1 MMTRQLHGLAASLA
15 LGVLTSAPAWS
26 YDLPAV
32 NLGFTSFLDG
42 APPSGP
48 GWYVQQYVQLYRNA
62 RLKDDSGDNRSLP
75 TGAGSLRKASVD
87 ANIGLTQLVYQSD
100 QTLLLG
106 GKWGMNL
113 MLPYASFDLDPD
125 DGPIRTNSGN
135 LGDLLAGPFLQ
146 WDPIMGPN
154 GPRFMNRIELQMI
167 FPTGAYDADD
177 AINPG
182 SNVFSFNPYWA
193 ATYFATPKWTI
204 SWRLHYLWNAKNEDP
219 FRLTGADDS
228 QAGQAVHLN
237 FASAYE
243 VLPKQL
249 RLGINGYYLKE
260 ITDKRLDG
268 DRIDN
273 SKEQV
278 LGLGPGL
285 LYHLSPHD
293 HLFFNAYWETEAE
306 NRPEGSRFNL
316 RYVHHFH

>member
-15 LGVLTSAPAWS
+15 LGVLTSTPAWS

-62 RLKDDSGDNRSLP
+62 RLKDDSGDSRSLP
-75 TGAGSLRKASVD
+75 TSAGSLRKASVD

-135 LGDLLAGPFLQ
+135 LGDLLAGLFLQ

-154 GPRFMNRIELQMI
+154 GPRFMHRIELQMI

-193 ATYFATPKWTI
+193 ATYFATSKWTI

-237 FASAYE
+237 FTSAYE
-243 VLPKQL
+243 VLPKRL

-268 DRIDN
+268 RRIDD

-293 HLFFNAYWETEAE
+293 HLFFNAYWETGAE